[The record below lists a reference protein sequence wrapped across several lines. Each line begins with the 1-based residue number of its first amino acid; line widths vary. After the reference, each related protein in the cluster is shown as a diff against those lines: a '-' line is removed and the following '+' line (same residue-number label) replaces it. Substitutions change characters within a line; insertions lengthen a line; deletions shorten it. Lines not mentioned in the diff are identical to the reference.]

1 MRAMAFGVLLALFS
15 GAAHAEAPA
24 LKCPLDAPYDVQNPF
39 AKIARGESQAAIIDA
54 DRLVIAFV
62 PIGWDNPGHTLIIP
76 RRHVRSLDDM
86 TDAETLSVFHLI
98 RRIAKA
104 QERAFGATGYSIEQN
119 NGGHQTVCH
128 AHFHVIPNTPEQKV
142 DKATPEQMQAIAA
155 KLRAALP
162 PR

>member
-1 MRAMAFGVLLALFS
+1 MRAIALGLLLGLFS
-15 GAAHAEAPA
+15 TAAHAEASG
-24 LKCPLDAPYDVQNPF
+24 LKCSRGAPYDVQNAF
-39 AKIARGESQAAIIDA
+39 AKIASGERQAAIVYA

-62 PIGWDNPGHTLIIP
+62 PIDWDNPGHTLIIP

-86 TDAETLSVFHLI
+86 SDAEMLAVFHLI

-119 NGGHQTVCH
+119 NGRHQTVCH

-162 PR
+162 RR